1 MSYQSELE
9 AELSDVMIGIERA
22 RSLAFENPAIYQFFL
37 NNAHDPEKTD
47 KYIRGMSM
55 SEDVDLVNRIYD
67 SAYEYDFLIER
78 KQFIEEEL
86 DKVRSE

>member
-9 AELSDVMIGIERA
+9 AELSDVIIGIERA

-37 NNAHDPEKTD
+37 NNTHDPEKTD

-55 SEDVDLVNRIYD
+55 SEDADLVNCIYD
-67 SAYEYDFLIER
+67 SAHEYEFLIER